1 MPSDSEKVSR
11 GDRVLAL
18 RALPG
23 FDTLGA
29 PELWRVAAMLRPHVF
44 QAGEEVVPGGM
55 PLSSMVLLVKG
66 RCDVTAPDG
75 ERSTLR
81 PPDAVGSLA
90 ELLDEVKAPHVVARE
105 RTVTLVFERAEL
117 EDLLEDDFGVFQGL
131 LRGVAL
137 HAVRKGFGSNV
148 VGPPPRAVTHGQHTA
163 ADLVDLI
170 LLLKKQPHFARAEL
184 APLAALAQQADR
196 LEFASGSPLVS
207 TGSASER
214 FLILTA
220 GRAILELPG
229 GPVLV
234 GAGAQL
240 GIREALASVPAGF
253 TAVADGAVSAL
264 GCSASALVDLVEDY
278 SSFGLGL
285 LHSLAHEARG

>member
-1 MPSDSEKVSR
+1 
-11 GDRVLAL
+11 
-18 RALPG
+18 
-23 FDTLGA
+23 
-29 PELWRVAAMLRPHVF
+29 MLRPRVF
-44 QAGEEVVPGGM
+44 QPGEEVTPSGM
-55 PLSSMVLLVKG
+55 PLSSMVLVVKG

-75 ERSTLR
+75 ARSTLR
-81 PPDAVGSLA
+81 SPDAVGSLA
-90 ELLDEVKAPHVVARE
+90 ELLDEVKAPRVVARE

-117 EDLLEDDFGVFQGL
+117 EDLLEDDFAVFLGL
-131 LRGVAL
+131 LRGLAL
-137 HAVRKGFGSNV
+137 HAVRKGSDSKAIRPSLKG
-148 VGPPPRAVTHGQHTA
+148 VTQAQQTP

-184 APLAALAQQADR
+184 APLAALAEQADR
-196 LEFASGSPLVS
+196 LAFASGSPLVS

-220 GRAILELPG
+220 GRAVIELPG
-229 GPVLV
+229 GSILV
-234 GAGAQL
+234 GAGAEL
-240 GIREALASVPAGF
+240 GIREALAGVPAGF

-285 LHSLAHEARG
+285 LHALAHEARG